1 MSGTFDELIR
11 RWGRL
16 KEASAIMCAGPF
28 PKWPHASDDPVFLA
42 QQRRRDAVQGRG
54 MAFADEWHARAG
66 DVIAIVAAMPAMFP
80 AYHVAEKGK
89 TPPVPTDYSQSNAI
103 LPILERLHAEGS
115 I

>member
-28 PKWPHASDDPVFLA
+28 PTWPHTSDDPTFLA

-54 MAFADEWHARAG
+54 MAFADEWHARAD
-66 DVIAIVAAMPAMFP
+66 DVTAIVGAMPTDFP
-80 AYHVAEKGK
+80 AYHLAEKGK

-103 LPILERLHAEGS
+103 LPILVRLRAEGT

>member
-16 KEASAIMCAGPF
+16 KEASAVMCAGPF

-66 DVIAIVAAMPAMFP
+66 DVTTIVSSRPADFP
-80 AYHVAEKGK
+80 AYHVVGKGG
-89 TPPVPTDYSQSNAI
+89 TAPVPTDYSQSNAI
-103 LPILERLHAEGS
+103 LPILERLRAEGT